1 MLSPLSA
8 DVCDGDLVMFT
19 CNTTQ
24 PFIRW
29 SFSTPTIMNFR
40 SQDVF
45 RFDALRMDTFRLRDG
60 EIVIRGVSY
69 NNVTMELVST
79 ASVTARNDLDRLAVK
94 CAAGA
99 QMMETSF
106 ISVTGDKKLAN
117 VLSERG
123 RRTEERGMGGGGGGG
138 GRANSLYV
146 QD

>member
-1 MLSPLSA
+1 MLSPPSA

-69 NNVTMELVST
+69 NNDTMELVST

-106 ISVTGDKKLAN
+106 ISVTGDKKLMCYQ
-117 VLSERG
+117 R
-123 RRTEERGMGGGGGGG
+123 
-138 GRANSLYV
+138 
-146 QD
+146 